1 MLFGR
6 VKRHLLMYNYLMTTS
21 LETQEIMIAFE
32 VGNKDNLDSWGKYVL
47 EELKD
52 AYADMPED
60 DRASTTG
67 QRIKDRIEE
76 LEKEEAKND
85 RLEEKAEQR
94 SHNSKQSVLGYFI
107 AFVLALIA
115 MWSGNLWFSN

>member
-1 MLFGR
+1 
-6 VKRHLLMYNYLMTTS
+6 MYNYLMPTS

-67 QRIKDRIEE
+67 QRIKDRVEE